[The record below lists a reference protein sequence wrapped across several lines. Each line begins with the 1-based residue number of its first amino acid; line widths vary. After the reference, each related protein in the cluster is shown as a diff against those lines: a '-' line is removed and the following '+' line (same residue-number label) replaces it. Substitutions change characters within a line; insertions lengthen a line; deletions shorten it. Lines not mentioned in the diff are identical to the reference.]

1 MKRKQMII
9 YIPVAK
15 ALWYP
20 SAIAIYLMIYW
31 LNRTDNLL
39 PKDIKKRLSKE
50 DQRNLLITSVKTET
64 YLENMAVELNL
75 YGQDKD

>member
-9 YIPVAK
+9 YIPLAK

-20 SAIAIYLMIYW
+20 SAIAMYLMIYW
-31 LNRTDNLL
+31 LNKTDNSL

-50 DQRNLLITSVKTET
+50 DQCGMFITSVETERD
-64 YLENMAVELNL
+64 LEK
-75 YGQDKD
+75 YGSKVKFLWAR